1 MFQGL
6 ITDKPSSET
15 WEYRNCYN
23 NSSVQTMQCCL
34 TSKNYKTYM
43 YLSTDPCSL
52 ASMSYQLFLK
62 QLIWIG
68 TISYVYFICFQ
79 TGNFFL
85 QSQNS
90 TSAIYVTEQ
99 EKFEYY
105 WITRKRSVYVTELEK
120 FENYW
125 ITERQSVTLLSQ
137 DNAKQINQVYC
148 MWFKNIHA
156 VFVKLLNWLGVHKLQ
171 GPVQYLLMSTFMYG
185 KNNTKQYMSTLI
197 TWDKQT

>member
-79 TGNFFL
+79 TGHFFFAESKQHFSNL
-85 QSQNS
+85 RDRTREIWVLLDYQKKECLCDR
-90 TSAIYVTEQ
+90 TGEVWELLDYWKTECYTAQ
-99 EKFEYY
+99 P
-105 WITRKRSVYVTELEK
+105 R
-120 FENYW
+120 
-125 ITERQSVTLLSQ
+125 
-137 DNAKQINQVYC
+137 
-148 MWFKNIHA
+148 
-156 VFVKLLNWLGVHKLQ
+156 
-171 GPVQYLLMSTFMYG
+171 
-185 KNNTKQYMSTLI
+185 
-197 TWDKQT
+197 

>member
-90 TSAIYVTEQ
+90 TSAIYVTEL
-99 EKFEYY
+99 EKFKYY

-120 FENYW
+120 FE
-125 ITERQSVTLLSQ
+125 IIGLLKDRVLHCS
-137 DNAKQINQVYC
+137 AKIMQNRSTKCIVC
-148 MWFKNIHA
+148 D
-156 VFVKLLNWLGVHKLQ
+156 
-171 GPVQYLLMSTFMYG
+171 SRTFMQFLW
-185 KNNTKQYMSTLI
+185 NC
-197 TWDKQT
+197 